1 MTWGGDIR
9 NMYPET
15 VESCWIYC
23 INFIQFLGTPSRKH
37 QFGKRKLEETP
48 TDSSTLFVSLPA
60 VGKSSNSKPNNKKLV
75 QFPTLASLVCYPLVN
90 VYITMEIH
98 HLSYVNPPFQ
108 WPFCYFLAC
117 HRCRRSVFPSKSFV
131 WASSGRSGRRVDDR
145 WIKNKKPQMGHPAW
159 IVCAGLSTVLIFW
172 VCPSLVTCHYFLGD
186 QSGNNLSH
194 TSTLR

>member
-23 INFIQFLGTPSRKH
+23 MNFIQFLGTPSRKH

-48 TDSSTLFVSLPA
+48 TDSSTLFFSLPA
-60 VGKSSNSKPNNKKLV
+60 VGKSSNSKPNSEELV

-98 HLSYVNPPFQ
+98 HFSYVNPPFQ
-108 WPFCYFLAC
+108 WPHDCYWHVIDVAGVCFPAKALFE
-117 HRCRRSVFPSKSFV
+117 HPQGGRDDDGTTIGGSVESKTKNN
-131 WASSGRSGRRVDDR
+131 R
-145 WIKNKKPQMGHPAW
+145 W
-159 IVCAGLSTVLIFW
+159 
-172 VCPSLVTCHYFLGD
+172 D
-186 QSGNNLSH
+186 
-194 TSTLR
+194 TLRE